1 MAKMT
6 ISIPDDLKKEYED
19 YNKANPYRKINISQ
33 IAQHGLHLE
42 LKKRKKESEGIIHEH
57 N

>member
-6 ISIPDDLKKEYED
+6 ISIPDDLKKEYGD